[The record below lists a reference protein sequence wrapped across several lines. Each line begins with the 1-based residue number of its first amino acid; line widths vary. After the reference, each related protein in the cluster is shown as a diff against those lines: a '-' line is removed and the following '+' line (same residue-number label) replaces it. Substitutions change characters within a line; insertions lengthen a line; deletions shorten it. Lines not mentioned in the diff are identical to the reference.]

1 MPTYP
6 APYFRGKNG
15 GVYKRVQDAEG
26 NPEDLEIYKN
36 DLFITKRL
44 HDPDQGEIA
53 VYKLKL
59 PKDGVREFSVPLSL
73 CRPLRSFA
81 NTCLHRA

>member
-6 APYFRGKNG
+6 AVFRGKNG

-44 HDPDQGEIA
+44 HDPDR
-53 VYKLKL
+53 
-59 PKDGVREFSVPLSL
+59 REPYT
-73 CRPLRSFA
+73 
-81 NTCLHRA
+81 N